1 MYCDIDPVARQVAQF
16 RVENLSAKYP
26 DLFPPTAWADAFDLP
41 QDITKVT
48 EQHLDQSGLF
58 ETGQPWLITAGWPCQ
73 DYSSAGLGALGQR
86 ATLLHD
92 VAMIIKMMQM
102 RHRDNPPGYI
112 LENVAMQ
119 RNFRHD
125 HIKFPVY
132 EQIVA
137 QLGKPGTF
145 DAAQAG
151 SYAHRLRNYWT
162 NLVHPEHLQT
172 ILDTL
177 EIPRDRV
184 IDELLGVDRVSNPVK
199 PDERTIS
206 GRRYNTVG
214 SPRAVMPTMMSFP
227 KSRAFR
233 PERQGCV
240 WDATQQTFDEPN
252 AEERELIMGFKPSS
266 TAAPNVTDRQRRAHL

>member
-1 MYCDIDPVARQVAQF
+1 MRWGMRFFEDPAQGRDSSIHVYVLRHDPVARQVAQF

-58 ETGQPWLITAGWPCQ
+58 KTGQPWLITAGWPGQ
-73 DYSSAGLGALGQR
+73 DYSSAGLGALEQR

-92 VAMIIKMMQM
+92 VARLIKMVQM

-162 NLVHPEHLQT
+162 IWSIRSTSRQSWIRSKSH
-172 ILDTL
+172 
-177 EIPRDRV
+177 EI
-184 IDELLGVDRVSNPVK
+184 G
-199 PDERTIS
+199 
-206 GRRYNTVG
+206 
-214 SPRAVMPTMMSFP
+214 
-227 KSRAFR
+227 
-233 PERQGCV
+233 
-240 WDATQQTFDEPN
+240 
-252 AEERELIMGFKPSS
+252 
-266 TAAPNVTDRQRRAHL
+266 